1 MEKRVSKA
9 SGQQPSPDPSKATTK
24 KKVDDSASY
33 GKTIGGKLK
42 LKGVEMK
49 KTKQKKSD
57 KGDPN
62 PLPPSDTASQKTPS
76 QLLQDRIKK
85 KV

>member
-1 MEKRVSKA
+1 MVITVIEVVIWITSE
-9 SGQQPSPDPSKATTK
+9 
-24 KKVDDSASY
+24 
-33 GKTIGGKLK
+33 KLK

-76 QLLQDRIKK
+76 QLLQERIKK
-85 KV
+85 KVW